1 MMSLL
6 MVDGHGHFIDGD
18 GVDNDA
24 YSAGIH
30 YWKHNVAGDNVTI
43 KTWKLKC
50 STTESGLKEL
60 VPVSSPI
67 LPLKTA

>member
-6 MVDGHGHFIDGD
+6 MVDGHGHFIDD
-18 GVDNDA
+18 VDNDA

-30 YWKHNVAGDNVTI
+30 YWKHNAAGDNVTI
-43 KTWKLKC
+43 KTWKLKD